1 MEADEALAKL
11 KREYPEIEL
20 HILEEALRNN
30 DFDFRRT
37 SEALRVSRDP
47 HQHPDYCNERILS
60 MFNLFKLQARFYN
73 EEAGIPQEES
83 LWTSLAAPFGTPSV
97 PQTSKANT
105 SDWDL
110 VSFFLC
116 PPSRLCFFI

>member
-37 SEALRVSRDP
+37 SEALRVSTTLQL
-47 HQHPDYCNERILS
+47 HQHR
-60 MFNLFKLQARFYN
+60 
-73 EEAGIPQEES
+73 
-83 LWTSLAAPFGTPSV
+83 
-97 PQTSKANT
+97 
-105 SDWDL
+105 
-110 VSFFLC
+110 
-116 PPSRLCFFI
+116 